1 MLNFGVSF
9 RKIRV
14 VLFLGITFSPIVEL
28 SSAQAAI
35 FASVFGLGTLS
46 SQIDGTAQATLS
58 NTPIVNWGGGGQL
71 ELRLG
76 NYFGLEGGLVY
87 LPRKMSMTDSSV
99 PVSADRVYTYI
110 QAPLQARFW
119 LKNFT
124 VGVGIYAALGF
135 GLVTDTAQS
144 IVLSSTYAELNTKGY
159 DYGLIGSLGYNLPLG
174 SWLSLMVEGRYSY
187 GLCDINT
194 PPSAAGTT
202 KWRDIQAF
210 VGFRIGSTSTR

>member
-1 MLNFGVSF
+1 MVNFKNSRAILLLAVALLPLTD
-9 RKIRV
+9 I
-14 VLFLGITFSPIVEL
+14 

-110 QAPLQARFW
+110 QAPFQARLW

-124 VGVGIYAALGF
+124 LGVGVYYALGF
-135 GLVTDTAQS
+135 GQVTDTAQS

-194 PPSAAGTT
+194 PPNAAGTT

-210 VGFRIGSTSTR
+210 VGFRIGSTSVR